1 MGRGVPESICEKY
14 FRTCTPLPACAR
26 SAQADLPLK
35 GGGVRS
41 ELRVL
46 NLRHAAGAAPALERG
61 PDRALEPEA
70 VDRRRAFQRAD
81 AVEPDP
87 GPLEAAFLQHPPRG
101 RIGDAG
107 TGLQRLE
114 LEIGEGVVDQGARR
128 LGGEAAAPVRHAEP
142 AAELR
147 HQARSA
153 RPVAQLEPARAD
165 ERALGE
171 RDHERRLA
179 VRPVGR
185 GQERFGIRERI
196 GMRDARRVLGDAALV
211 GEHRDVLGVLGTR
224 RAQHQPLGLED
235 GNTRLPQALRGD
247 RVQQRHGT
255 GSFAPKKRRGEP
267 ASRLP
272 SWNPIG
278 SAGSMD
284 AGGRTNFRRLVC
296 RGLRHRD
303 HGYVGAAFGLG
314 LELDSPVGQREQ
326 RVILADAHVLAGVPF
341 GAALAR
347 KDIAGEHRLAAEQFH
362 AEATARRIPAVARGT
377 ACFLVSHEFAAL
389 LSSIFYADSVTE
401 SYHFFF
407 PLPLSAAG
415 FFAAGFFVGAAGFS
429 ALGLA
434 ASFFT
439 GFATAL
445 GLAGFASAFAAGA
458 GGLASAFSAGAF
470 GFASACGAG
479 GAAAGAAGVGAAG
492 AGWGAGAG
500 GSARAA
506 STRGAASACGAS
518 SVLAVGF
525 LPSVRISVMRTTEN
539 SWRWPRLRREFLR
552 RRFLNAMTFSPR
564 PCSTISP
571 ATVAPATIGLP
582 ITTLSPPTSSTSPNW
597 TASPGWPEILSTV
610 IRSCSATRYCFPPV
624 LMIANMARSRVWP
637 RRSDRRSDLS
647 LLPGRPPPGRPAC
660 QIFRAKR

>member
-1 MGRGVPESICEKY
+1 MSTWGRSPARSDGGRGPPPHPS
-14 FRTCTPLPACAR
+14 PA
-26 SAQADLPLK
+26 S
-35 GGGVRS
+35 GGGRRMPRG
-41 ELRVL
+41 LR
-46 NLRHAAGAAPALERG
+46 LRHAAGAAPALERG

-70 VDRRRAFQRAD
+70 VDRRRAFQRTD
-81 AVEPDP
+81 AIEPDP
-87 GPLEAAFLQHPPRG
+87 GPLEAAFLQHPPRS

-114 LEIGEGVVDQGARR
+114 LEIGEGVVDQRARR

-147 HQARSA
+147 HQARST

-171 RDHERRLA
+171 RDHERRLP

-211 GEHRDVLGVLGTR
+211 AENRDVLGVLGTR
-224 RAQHQPLGLED
+224 RAQHQALGLED

-255 GSFAPKKRRGEP
+255 GSFAPKKRRGKP

-296 RGLRHRD
+296 HGLRHRD

-314 LELDSPVGQREQ
+314 LELDSPVGQCEQ

-362 AEATARRIPAVARGT
+362 AQATARRIPAVARGT

-389 LSSIFYADSVTE
+389 LSSIFYPDSVTE
-401 SYHFFF
+401 SYHFFFHFFF

-429 ALGLA
+429 ALVWRLPSSPVSPPPWAWRVLLPPSPRAPAAWLRPSRPALSAWPPLA
-434 ASFFT
+434 AP
-439 GFATAL
+439 
-445 GLAGFASAFAAGA
+445 AGRRQVPRASARRGRRARAGA
-458 GGLASAFSAGAF
+458 P
-470 GFASACGAG
+470 
-479 GAAAGAAGVGAAG
+479 V
-492 AGWGAGAG
+492 
-500 GSARAA
+500 RAA
-506 STRGAASACGAS
+506 RRARLAA
-518 SVLAVGF
+518 
-525 LPSVRISVMRTTEN
+525 
-539 SWRWPRLRREFLR
+539 RLRSAARLR
-552 RRFLNAMTFSPR
+552 
-564 PCSTISP
+564 
-571 ATVAPATIGLP
+571 
-582 ITTLSPPTSSTSPNW
+582 
-597 TASPGWPEILSTV
+597 
-610 IRSCSATRYCFPPV
+610 
-624 LMIANMARSRVWP
+624 
-637 RRSDRRSDLS
+637 
-647 LLPGRPPPGRPAC
+647 
-660 QIFRAKR
+660 

>member
-114 LEIGEGVVDQGARR
+114 LEIGEGVVDQRAHR

-153 RPVAQLEPARAD
+153 RTLAQLEPARAD

-224 RAQHQPLGLED
+224 RAQNQPLGLED

-247 RVQQRHGT
+247 RVEQRHGT

-284 AGGRTNFRRLVC
+284 AGGRTNFRRLFC
-296 RGLRHRD
+296 RNLRNRD
-303 HGYVGAAFGLG
+303 HGYVGADLGLG
-314 LELDSPVGQREQ
+314 FELDSPVGQCEQ
-326 RVILADAHVLAGVPF
+326 RVILAYSHVLAGMPF

-362 AEATARRIPAVARGT
+362 AQATARRIPAVARGT
-377 ACFLVSHEFAAL
+377 ACFLVSHEFVSL
-389 LSSIFYADSVTE
+389 LSSIFYPDSVTE
-401 SYHFFF
+401 SYHFFFHFFF

-415 FFAAGFFVGAAGFS
+415 FFAAGFFVSAAGFS

-439 GFATAL
+439 GFAAAL

-506 STRGAASACGAS
+506 S
-518 SVLAVGF
+518 
-525 LPSVRISVMRTTEN
+525 
-539 SWRWPRLRREFLR
+539 
-552 RRFLNAMTFSPR
+552 
-564 PCSTISP
+564 
-571 ATVAPATIGLP
+571 
-582 ITTLSPPTSSTSPNW
+582 
-597 TASPGWPEILSTV
+597 
-610 IRSCSATRYCFPPV
+610 
-624 LMIANMARSRVWP
+624 
-637 RRSDRRSDLS
+637 
-647 LLPGRPPPGRPAC
+647 
-660 QIFRAKR
+660 

>member
-114 LEIGEGVVDQGARR
+114 LEIGEGVVDQRARR

-153 RPVAQLEPARAD
+153 RPVARLEPARAD

-171 RDHERRLA
+171 RDHERGLP
-179 VRPVGR
+179 VRPVGC

-196 GMRDARRVLGDAALV
+196 GMRNARRVRGDA
-211 GEHRDVLGVLGTR
+211 
-224 RAQHQPLGLED
+224 
-235 GNTRLPQALRGD
+235 
-247 RVQQRHGT
+247 VQQRHGT

-284 AGGRTNFRRLVC
+284 AGGRTNFRRLFC
-296 RGLRHRD
+296 RNLRHRD
-303 HGYVGAAFGLG
+303 HGYVGAALGLG
-314 LELDSPVGQREQ
+314 LELDSPVGQCEQ
-326 RVILADAHVLAGVPF
+326 RVILAYSHVLAGVPF

-362 AEATARRIPAVARGT
+362 AQATARRIPAVARGT
-377 ACFLVSHEFAAL
+377 ACFLVSHEFAAF
-389 LSSIFYADSVTE
+389 LSSIFYPDSVTE

-439 GFATAL
+439 GFAAAL
-445 GLAGFASAFAAGA
+445 GLAGFASAFPASASAFAAGA
-458 GGLASAFSAGAF
+458 GDGGGLASAFGAF

-506 STRGAASACGAS
+506 
-518 SVLAVGF
+518 
-525 LPSVRISVMRTTEN
+525 
-539 SWRWPRLRREFLR
+539 
-552 RRFLNAMTFSPR
+552 
-564 PCSTISP
+564 
-571 ATVAPATIGLP
+571 
-582 ITTLSPPTSSTSPNW
+582 
-597 TASPGWPEILSTV
+597 
-610 IRSCSATRYCFPPV
+610 
-624 LMIANMARSRVWP
+624 
-637 RRSDRRSDLS
+637 
-647 LLPGRPPPGRPAC
+647 
-660 QIFRAKR
+660 